1 MGGVARV
8 KVVALCTTSMAKR
21 CPRTFG
27 LTFEELDLSLE
38 LVLAVDLGFDQRLQL
53 SELMLLL

>member
-1 MGGVARV
+1 
-8 KVVALCTTSMAKR
+8 MAKR

-38 LVLAVDLGFDQRLQL
+38 FVLAVDLGFDQRLQL